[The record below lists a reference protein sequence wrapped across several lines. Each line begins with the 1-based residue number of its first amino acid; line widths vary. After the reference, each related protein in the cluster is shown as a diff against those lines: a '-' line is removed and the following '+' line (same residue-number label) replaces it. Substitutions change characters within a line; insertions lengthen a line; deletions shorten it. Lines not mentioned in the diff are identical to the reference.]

1 MRASMSVPLLHAW
14 NVDPDQAVR
23 IQLELRQ
30 RLVLSWDGRTVS
42 TVAGIGAEVQGER
55 VRAAIAVMSYPQLE
69 RIQAAVAEAGA
80 TFPYVSG
87 LLAFREGPAIL
98 AAWEQLE
105 GQPDLLLFHGHG
117 IAHPRGCGLA
127 SHLGLW
133 LDRPSIGVAMTRLWG
148 KHAPPGAR
156 RGDCAELL
164 DEQDSAR
171 VIGAVVR
178 TQDGIRPLYVSAGHR
193 IDSLR
198 AVTFVLGCCVDSRIP
213 APLRWARQVASKRE
227 M

>member
-1 MRASMSVPLLHAW
+1 
-14 NVDPDQAVR
+14 
-23 IQLELRQ
+23 
-30 RLVLSWDGRTVS
+30 VS
-42 TVAGIGAEVQGER
+42 TIAGVDVKVQGER
-55 VRAAIAVMSYPQLE
+55 IRAAIAMMSYPDLE
-69 RIQAAVAEAGA
+69 RIRATIAEARA
-80 TFPYVSG
+80 SFPYVPG
-87 LLAFREGPAIL
+87 LRAFREGPAIL
-98 AAWEQLE
+98 AAWDHLE
-105 GQPDLLLFHGHG
+105 AQPDLLLFHGHG

-148 KHAPPGAR
+148 QHAAPGTR

-164 DEQDSAR
+164 DEQDPAR

-193 IDSLR
+193 IDLPGAIS
-198 AVTFVLGCCVDSRIP
+198 FVLACCVGSRIP

-227 M
+227 S